1 MNQSAED
8 RIDRFR
14 GEYGFLSN
22 FYGCKIIIQTKD
34 GQLTFW
40 NAEAAFQAMKTT
52 DFEERMKFC
61 DIKNP
66 VKAKGLGRKLKLR
79 KDWDV
84 IRVSVMEY
92 IVMEKFY
99 QNGDLA
105 QKLRGEDVDQ
115 NDDLHPGRERDAQF
129 FLHDAGKQKQR
140 QHQQADEHVIP
151 RAQHDRAHQRRE
163 HHRLQDQPDNQ
174 CRAVGRPLLAE
185 RATEPI
191 SVLFRLFCFHR
202 VSFLSSFDST
212 AF

>member
-1 MNQSAED
+1 M
-8 RIDRFR
+8 RV
-14 GEYGFLSN
+14 LH
-22 FYGCKIIIQTKD
+22 II
-34 GQLTFW
+34 
-40 NAEAAFQAMKTT
+40 A
-52 DFEERMKFC
+52 
-61 DIKNP
+61 
-66 VKAKGLGRKLKLR
+66 
-79 KDWDV
+79 
-84 IRVSVMEY
+84 
-92 IVMEKFY
+92 
-99 QNGDLA
+99 GDLA
-105 QKLRGEDVDQ
+105 QKLCGEDVDQ
-115 NDDLHPGRERDAQF
+115 NDDLHPGRERDAQV

-185 RATEPI
+185 RATESI